1 MGGLLPLEVLSS
13 STLEVRFEDEEVNLW
28 KLIGNVNLHRIT
40 ARGMAILNPDI
51 KELHLRLRS
60 LTILVEIMASY
71 TFTYV
76 IPS

>member
-13 STLEVRFEDEEVNLW
+13 STLEEVNLW

-51 KELHLRLRS
+51 KELHLQLRS
-60 LTILVEIMASY
+60 LTILVKIMASY

>member
-1 MGGLLPLEVLSS
+1 MNGVRSFGLSS
-13 STLEVRFEDEEVNLW
+13 RALEAMSYIEVNLW

-51 KELHLRLRS
+51 KELHLQLRS